1 MRRALSLSAVIL
13 LLWVGLALA
22 ATEVICIVDT
32 DPDAEDA
39 HYHSLADAIAG
50 ETGASPKC
58 VTSADLVANDE
69 QLTIECRASSGA
81 ADTAAVS
88 VDGFTQDEDRY
99 VEIYIPPAHRHNGKW
114 STGKYRIESTA
125 QDILYIKD
133 SYTRVRGIQVKGSS
147 SQGWYN
153 RTVRIDEDTDYVVFE
168 DFIIINDCQFEAVGP
183 HAVGFSAIGKYGED
197 KHDRVQN
204 GIIICKNYT
213 GRGFYAGSWNSKLF
227 NVTIY
232 GGKYGIVSE
241 WAKTQFTNIV
251 AVGASVSCFYDK
263 AGGFST
269 SSDYNASDDGTA
281 PGANSIDLTGV
292 SLGTIFTDYSNEDF
306 SLVSNSPL
314 IDAGTDLSASMDSV
328 DIIGTSRPQGD
339 YWDIG
344 AFELSGP
351 KWNGITPAKWNG
363 VDWSNIKWNGM

>member
-1 MRRALSLSAVIL
+1 M
-13 LLWVGLALA
+13 
-22 ATEVICIVDT
+22 ATEVTCIVDT
-32 DPDAEDA
+32 DGTQNQD
-39 HYHSLADAIAG
+39 YTSLAAAIAG

-58 VTSADLVANDE
+58 VTSADLVANDQ

-81 ADTAAVS
+81 ADGAAE

-114 STGKYRIESTA
+114 STGKYRIESTV

-147 SQGWYN
+147 TDWYN
-153 RTVRIDEDTDYVVFE
+153 RTVVIDAAADYVVFE
-168 DFIIINDCQFEAVGP
+168 DFIIINDCQRENMGQY
-183 HAVGFSAIGKYGED
+183 AVGFKASGTSGGVD
-197 KHDRVQN
+197 KHDLVRN

-213 GRGFYAGSWNSKLF
+213 RRGFYSYMWNAKLF

-232 GGKYGIVSE
+232 GGEYGIASWYSNLAV
-241 WAKTQFTNIV
+241 AQFTNIV
-251 AVGASVSCFYDK
+251 AVGASVSCFYDESS
-263 AGGFST
+263 GSGFST

-306 SLVSNSPL
+306 SLVSNSPPHRRRH
-314 IDAGTDLSASMDSV
+314 
-328 DIIGTSRPQGD
+328 RPR
-339 YWDIG
+339 
-344 AFELSGP
+344 P
-351 KWNGITPAKWNG
+351 
-363 VDWSNIKWNGM
+363 

>member
-1 MRRALSLSAVIL
+1 M
-13 LLWVGLALA
+13 
-22 ATEVICIVDT
+22 ATEVTCIVDT
-32 DPDAEDA
+32 DGTQSPD
-39 HYHSLADAIAG
+39 YTSLAAAIAG

-58 VTSADLVANDE
+58 VTGANLVTNDE

-125 QDILYIKD
+125 QNILYIKD

-147 SQGWYN
+147 TDWYN
-153 RTVRIDEDTDYVVFE
+153 LTVRIDAAADYVVFE
-168 DFIIINDCQFEAVGP
+168 DFIVVNDCQWESGGPYAVGIY
-183 HAVGFSAIGKYGED
+183 ACGTYGVD

-213 GRGFYAGSWNSKLF
+213 QKGFYSYLWNAKLF

-232 GGKYGIVSE
+232 GGEYGIAS
-241 WAKTQFTNIV
+241 WYSDRAAAQFTNIV
-251 AVGASVSCFYDK
+251 AVGASVSCFYDESSG
-263 AGGFST
+263 GGFST
-269 SSDYNASDDGTA
+269 SSDYNASDDDTA

-306 SLVSNSPL
+306 SLVSGSPL
-314 IDAGTDLSASMDSV
+314 IDAGIGPGQDSDVPTTDIV
-328 DIIGTSRPQGD
+328 GTSRSGD
-339 YWDIG
+339 TCDIG
-344 AFELSGP
+344 AFEY
-351 KWNGITPAKWNG
+351 
-363 VDWSNIKWNGM
+363 VDAGGGLKIPIAMHHYNLLRSA